1 MQQIVIFT
9 RKFRYWSV
17 LVFVL
22 IVSKVFSQSAGNFV
36 SFSETTKGLRI
47 KGTTSDLVIQQF
59 SPDIFKV
66 QLLKSGQ
73 APYDSSACVVLKPQ
87 GFTQKIN
94 ESTTKIEIIGGKSTL
109 EITKNPLRISLKSGS
124 LTKISEEQGIRLGK
138 DSVYFSFKI
147 SPEDVF
153 HGTGGRF
160 SEINL
165 NRKVLDFTNTYRG
178 GYYDDGFG
186 LTTGLSQSINLP
198 FIVSSQKYGL
208 LLDGSLPGD
217 MRMYVGAQDSTKLNV
232 EVASTGNWAYYFI
245 NGASNDEILQNY
257 TLLTGRQPLP
267 PRWALGYLQ
276 SKFGYKNETDAKD
289 VLKKLQNEGFPVDA
303 MILDLYWYGDGTT
316 MGNFD
321 WDKTKWPNSA
331 QMIKDFAATGVQT
344 VLINDPYVTNKS
356 FNYAL
361 ADSLKYFAKNA
372 NTNRTG
378 QITMWNGTV
387 GLLDIF
393 NPNTQKWVWQKMKA
407 LANQGVSG
415 FWSDKNEPENHPSNF
430 IHVNGTA
437 SDVHNLYGLAWAK
450 NIYDNYAA
458 DFPEKRVFNL
468 SRSGYVGSQHYGVLP
483 WSGDVLRVWSG
494 LRYQIPM
501 ILHSGFSGL
510 AYMHSDTGGF
520 ATSSDQSEK
529 NEELDVRWL
538 QFSTFSPILRSHG
551 LRFSTE
557 PYNLTQ
563 PFYGISKR
571 YIKLR
576 YELLPYLYSLAYKNS
591 TTGRPI
597 CMTMDYFDLSKANG
611 NIEDQYFFGENLVVA
626 PILIHGMPL
635 RKVVLPKGKWFNFWT
650 NKLYNGETNIFENLT
665 IDDIPVYARAG
676 SIMPMSKSAKSSTS
690 LYSSDSLVVRY
701 YQDISVPRNNF
712 TVFHDDGKDAKVL
725 QNMRYELLNFSG
737 KTSTDSVQIE
747 ATRTQNYAGTLSSRS
762 LTYEVI
768 NLTSIP
774 KSVSINK
781 QNIPVVFREA
791 DFNKDNV
798 AYYDTERKVLKV
810 RTLWDCSTTNSLLV
824 VRDGLSVITATEDEL
839 IEESTLNVYP
849 NPSQANTELTFET
862 IITQTAH
869 YELEIYNMA
878 GKSIYKQDL
887 GKISQNEP
895 LKHHWNNQ
903 NIRGVLI
910 IQLTN
915 NLGKVMNKKIV
926 IE

>member
-1 MQQIVIFT
+1 MQQIVTFV
-9 RKFRYWSV
+9 RKLQYCLV
-17 LVFVL
+17 LVLFL
-22 IVSKVFSQSAGNFV
+22 LNNQVFSQSAGSYV
-36 SFSETTKGLRI
+36 SVSETTKGLRI
-47 KGTTSDLVIQQF
+47 KGTTGDLFIQQF
-59 SPDIFKV
+59 SPSIFKV

-73 APYDSSACVVLKPQ
+73 ASFDSSACVVLKPQ
-87 GFTQKIN
+87 EFTQKIN
-94 ESTTKIEIIGGKSTL
+94 ENLSKIEIFTNKSTL
-109 EITKNPLRISLKSGS
+109 EINKNPLRVSLKSGNE
-124 LTKISEEQGIRLGK
+124 TKISEEKGIKFGK

-147 SPEDVF
+147 NPEDVF

-186 LTTGLSQSINLP
+186 ISTGLSQSINIP
-198 FIVSSQKYGL
+198 FIVSSHKYGL

-217 MRMYVGAQDSTKLNV
+217 MRMYIGAQDSTQLSV
-232 EVASTGNWAYYFI
+232 EVGSTGNWAYYFI
-245 NGASNDEILQNY
+245 DGESNDEILQNY

-267 PRWALGYLQ
+267 PRWALGYIQ
-276 SKFGYKNETDAKD
+276 SKFGYKSETETKD
-289 VLKKLQNEGFPVDA
+289 VLKRLQNEGFPVDA
-303 MILDLYWYGDGTT
+303 MVLDLYWYGDETK

-321 WDKTKWPNSA
+321 WDKTKWPNST

-344 VLINDPYVTNKS
+344 ILINDPYITTKS
-356 FNYAL
+356 FNYKL
-361 ADSLKYFAKNA
+361 ADSLNYFAKNTS
-372 NTNRTG
+372 TNRTG

-393 NPNTQKWVWQKMKA
+393 NPNTQKWVWQKIKA
-407 LANQGVSG
+407 LSNQGVSG
-415 FWSDKNEPENHPSNF
+415 YWSDKNEPENHPSNF
-430 IHVNGTA
+430 LHANGSA
-437 SDVHNLYGLAWAK
+437 NDVHNLYGLAWAK
-450 NIYDNYAA
+450 NIYDNSAI

-468 SRSGYVGSQHYGVLP
+468 SRSGYIGSQRYGVLP

-501 ILHSGFSGL
+501 MLHSGFSGL

-538 QFSTFSPILRSHG
+538 QFSVFSPILRTHG

-563 PFYGISKR
+563 PFYNISKR

-576 YELLPYLYSLAYKNS
+576 YELLPYLYTLAYQNS

-597 CMTMDYFDLSKANG
+597 CLTMDYFDLSKTNG

-635 RKVVLPKGKWFNFWT
+635 RKVILPKGKWFNFWT
-650 NKLYNGETNIFENLT
+650 NKLYTGETNVFENVT

-676 SIMPMSKSAKSSTS
+676 SIMPMAKSAKSSTS

-701 YQDISVPRNNF
+701 YQDISVPKNSF

-725 QNMRYELLNFSG
+725 QNMRFELLNFSG
-737 KTSTDSVQIE
+737 KTATDSVQIE
-747 ATRTQNYAGTLSSRS
+747 ATRSQNFAGTLTNRS
-762 LTYEVI
+762 LTYEII

-781 QNIPVVFREA
+781 QNITLVFKES
-791 DFNKDNV
+791 DFNKDNL
-798 AYYDTERKVLKV
+798 AYYNTEQKILKI
-810 RTLWDCSTTNSLLV
+810 RTLWDCNTTNSLLV
-824 VRDGLSVITATEDEL
+824 VRDGLSVITATENEIVDDN
-839 IEESTLNVYP
+839 SFVVYP
-849 NPSQANTELTFET
+849 NPSQANTNLTFET
-862 IITQTAH
+862 IIKQTAD
-869 YELEIYNMA
+869 YEIEIFNTS
-878 GKSIYKQDL
+878 GTSVYKQVL
-887 GKISQNEP
+887 GRILENEP
-895 LKHHWNNQ
+895 LKHRWNSQ
-903 NIRGVLI
+903 NIRGFLI
-910 IQLTN
+910 VKLKN
-915 NLGKVMNKKIV
+915 NLGKVVSKKII